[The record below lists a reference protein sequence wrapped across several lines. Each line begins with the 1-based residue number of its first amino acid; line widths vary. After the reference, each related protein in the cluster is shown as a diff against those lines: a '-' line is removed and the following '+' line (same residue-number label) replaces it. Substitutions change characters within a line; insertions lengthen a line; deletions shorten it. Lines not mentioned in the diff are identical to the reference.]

1 MVVVATRSAQDKAL
15 ADLLEQTRIESLTSK
30 SDRERWTSPSAA
42 TKGLPR
48 CDAATFLRNKCRGL
62 RVLMVG
68 GLTDDDRLRYRMTL
82 EGFEVFPK
90 PFTGTALLEKLND
103 VLHKVPRRA

>member
-1 MVVVATRSAQDKAL
+1 
-15 ADLLEQTRIESLTSK
+15 
-30 SDRERWTSPSAA
+30 
-42 TKGLPR
+42 
-48 CDAATFLRNKCRGL
+48 
-62 RVLMVG
+62 MVG